1 MFNTDELAEEKE
13 IFTEDGSED
22 WFDSEGSSEEWFDS
36 EDFNLPES
44 ENDF

>member
-1 MFNTDELAEEKE
+1 MFNTDEAEEKE

-22 WFDSEGSSEEWFDS
+22 WFEEWFDS